1 MNNPKLR
8 FPEFSG
14 ELVEKKLGDIAI
26 FSKGKNI
33 SKDDISDEGV
43 LCIRYGELY
52 TTYEEKISKVFSKTN
67 LDPSKLVFSKE
78 NDVIIPTSGET
89 AIDLATASC
98 VLDSGI
104 AIGGDTTII
113 KVEGNGLFI
122 SYYLNS
128 KKTSIAKLAQGASV
142 VHLYS
147 SHLKTIDIKVPE
159 IGEQEKI
166 SHFLSIVDDKLDFI
180 EKKRDLWKT
189 YKKGIIYQIFN
200 QKLRFKDENG
210 QNFPNWNEKSLFSI
224 ADIYGGGTP
233 STEKSDYWNGSINWF
248 TPSEVG
254 KDKYVDSSNRKI
266 SENGLKNSSAK
277 LLPPGTILISSRAT
291 IGQMSILKS
300 EGSTNQGFQSLIV
313 NENHS
318 NEFIYYLCH
327 ILKREL
333 IHRASGSTFLEI
345 SKNEVG
351 NIKIK
356 VPTLSEQIIIANFLS
371 SIDVKIEKIVKE
383 LEIIREFKKGLLQ
396 QIFC

>member
-1 MNNPKLR
+1 
-8 FPEFSG
+8 
-14 ELVEKKLGDIAI
+14 VDKKI
-26 FSKGKNI
+26 
-33 SKDDISDEGV
+33 
-43 LCIRYGELY
+43 
-52 TTYEEKISKVFSKTN
+52 
-67 LDPSKLVFSKE
+67 
-78 NDVIIPTSGET
+78 
-89 AIDLATASC
+89 
-98 VLDSGI
+98 
-104 AIGGDTTII
+104 
-113 KVEGNGLFI
+113 
-122 SYYLNS
+122 
-128 KKTSIAKLAQGASV
+128 
-142 VHLYS
+142 
-147 SHLKTIDIKVPE
+147 
-159 IGEQEKI
+159 
-166 SHFLSIVDDKLDFI
+166 DFI